1 MGKIRVLIVDDSAL
15 VRRVLSEALGRD
27 PNIEVV
33 GTAQDPYVA
42 KDKINQLKPD
52 VLTLDVE
59 MPRMHGLTFLKLL
72 LEQRPMPVVMVSSLT
87 EQGADTTLQALDLG
101 AVDFVTKPRL
111 DVSEGLGEL
120 MPELVAK
127 VRAAATVK
135 VRKRVAASA
144 TAEGA
149 KPIARLGKTT
159 YKVLALGASTG
170 GTEAL
175 RDVLAAFPP
184 DCPGTLIVQ
193 HMPEHFT
200 SAFARRC
207 NDAAAIE
214 VLEAKDGDR
223 VIPGRALIAPGNRH
237 MRLVRLGAEYVVR
250 IDQREPVNRHRPS
263 VDVLFDSVSEAA
275 GANAVGVI
283 MTGMGDD
290 GARGLLRMRE
300 AGAHTIA
307 QDQESCVVFG
317 MPREAIERGAAIQ
330 ILPLAAIAQA
340 AIARAL

>member
-1 MGKIRVLIVDDSAL
+1 MAKIRVLIVDDSAL
-15 VRRVLSEALGRD
+15 VRRLLSEALSRD
-27 PNIEVV
+27 SNIEVV

-72 LEQRPMPVVMVSSLT
+72 MEQRPMPVVMVSSLT

-101 AVDFVTKPRL
+101 AVDFVTKPKL

-127 VRAAATVK
+127 VRAAAGVK
-135 VRKRVAASA
+135 VRKRIPQVVSVD
-144 TAEGA
+144 A

-159 YKVLALGASTG
+159 YKILALGASTG

-175 RDVLAAFPP
+175 RDVLAEFPA

-200 SAFARRC
+200 TAFARRC

-214 VLEAKDGDR
+214 VLEARDGDR
-223 VIPGRALIAPGNRH
+223 VIPGRALLAPGNRH
-237 MRLVRLGAEYVVR
+237 MRLVRQGAEYVVR
-250 IDQREPVNRHRPS
+250 IDQGEHVNRHRPS
-263 VDVLFDSVSEAA
+263 VDVLFNSVADAA

-283 MTGMGDD
+283 LTGMGDD

-307 QDQESCVVFG
+307 QDQETCVVFG
-317 MPREAIERGAAIQ
+317 MPREAIERGAAMQ
-330 ILPLAAIAQA
+330 VLPLGAIAKAAIS
-340 AIARAL
+340 RAV

>member
-1 MGKIRVLIVDDSAL
+1 MTKIRVLIVDDSAM
-15 VRRVLSEALGRD
+15 VRRLLSEALARD
-27 PNIEVV
+27 PSIEVV

-101 AVDFVTKPRL
+101 AVDFVTKPKL
-111 DVSEGLGEL
+111 DITQGLGEL

-127 VRAAATVK
+127 VKAAARVK
-135 VRKRVAASA
+135 IKKRSG
-144 TAEGA
+144 TPEGP
-149 KPIARLGKTT
+149 KPPVPRLGKTT
-159 YKVLALGASTG
+159 HKIIALGASTG

-175 RDVLAAFPP
+175 RDVLAAFPA
-184 DCPGTLIVQ
+184 DCPGTVIVQ

-200 SAFARRC
+200 RAFAKRC
-207 NDAAAIE
+207 NDAAALE
-214 VLEAKDGDR
+214 VSEAKDGDR

-237 MRLVRLGAEYVVR
+237 MRLLRQGAEYIVR
-250 IDQREPVNRHRPS
+250 IDQSEPVNRHRPS

-275 GANAVGVI
+275 GANAVGALL
-283 MTGMGDD
+283 TGMGDD

-307 QDQESCVVFG
+307 QDQETCVVFG

-330 ILPLAAIAQA
+330 ILPLGAIASAAIAHA
-340 AIARAL
+340 V